1 VLALPCL
8 GGTTAT
14 ENPTGAGIYRPV
26 ESSMVNCGTEYAVV
40 HDSVWNQGIPA
51 GAVHDYPYEFTLVLD
66 QERDD
71 DETPMED
78 YVSVC
83 LHCLIDEHPEL
94 GRPIDLARRTG
105 SASRIDGS
113 WHAYA
118 RLVSA

>member
-1 VLALPCL
+1 
-8 GGTTAT
+8 
-14 ENPTGAGIYRPV
+14 
-26 ESSMVNCGTEYAVV
+26 MVSCGTAYAVV

-51 GAVHDYPYEFTLVLD
+51 GVVHDYPHEFTLVLD

-94 GRPIDLARRTG
+94 GRAIDLAKRTG
-105 SASRIDGS
+105 SAYRINRS

-118 RLVSA
+118 RLVSS